1 MARVI
6 TFDPVVI
13 TGERPAATEAY
24 APVTN
29 YPVTA
34 PDAPDQTPGATAS
47 GGAADMLDYPVLAE
61 PATPAADERP
71 PADVPVDVDLY
82 RVTPADQDQ
91 GDLTPPPPPP
101 EVTGEQQP
109 PNGYADIL
117 DDRDVLPVGRAPS
130 APALTQALPLDGQ
143 TSDGWYLQHRLRPAD
158 QQLLD
163 RQPAA
168 APYANLLAGAAGP
181 LLASAD
187 ASFAP
192 AAADADAGGAP
203 AERPGPAPPAH
214 PPADVSVTPDT
225 DAAGNVTAAE
235 VQLKNPDRCYVPWS
249 NQKPCGIA
257 AGEGLARYTRL
268 PLYRRPG
275 RQASLRTYDRQNR
288 NTRSSGAVDAA
299 QTDIRWNADKTAQAL
314 GYIKRTIDAGL
325 PVYIGVNERGRVT
338 NKRNPQTGQED
349 PALGPA
355 NDGVTDHFLLITGYR
370 TEVQD
375 GRWRITALS
384 AVDNAALGQVG
395 RFPRFVVGDDGRVIK
410 PEIPGHENDNR
421 RAAITMEYQLAQVW
435 VYAKDEPSVRNQS
448 AWWPY

>member
-34 PDAPDQTPGATAS
+34 PDARDQTSGATAS
-47 GGAADMLDYPVLAE
+47 GRAADMLDYPVLAE
-61 PATPAADERP
+61 PATPAVDERP
-71 PADVPVDVDLY
+71 PADVPVDADLY
-82 RVTPADQDQ
+82 RVAPAAQDK

-109 PNGYADIL
+109 PPGYADVL
-117 DDRDVLPVGRAPS
+117 EDRNVLPAGRAPS
-130 APALTQALPLDGQ
+130 APALAQALPLDGQ

-163 RQPAA
+163 RRPIA

-181 LLASAD
+181 PLASAD

-192 AAADADAGGAP
+192 AAADAGGAP
-203 AERPGPAPPAH
+203 AERPGPAPPAQ
-214 PPADVSVTPDT
+214 PPAGVSVTPET

-235 VQLKNPDRCYVPWS
+235 VQLDNPDRCYVPWS
-249 NQKPCGIA
+249 DQKTCGRA
-257 AGEGLARYTRL
+257 AGEGLGQRTRL

-275 RQASLRTYDRQNR
+275 GQASLRTYDRQNR
-288 NTRSSGAVDAA
+288 NTPSSGAVDAA

-314 GYIKRTIDAGL
+314 DYIKRTVDAGL
-325 PVYIGVNERGRVT
+325 PAYIGVNERGQVT
-338 NKRNPQTGQED
+338 YKRNPQTGKED
-349 PALGPA
+349 PARGLA

-370 TEVQD
+370 TELHD

-384 AVDNAALGQVG
+384 AVDNAAGGGQEG
-395 RFPRFVVGDDGRVIK
+395 RYPRFDVRADGQVIK
-410 PEIPGHENDNR
+410 PEIPGHENDALR
-421 RAAITMEYQLAQVW
+421 PAITYEYQLTQVW

-448 AWWPY
+448 AWWP

>member
-1 MARVI
+1 M
-6 TFDPVVI
+6 
-13 TGERPAATEAY
+13 
-24 APVTN
+24 
-29 YPVTA
+29 
-34 PDAPDQTPGATAS
+34 
-47 GGAADMLDYPVLAE
+47 
-61 PATPAADERP
+61 
-71 PADVPVDVDLY
+71 
-82 RVTPADQDQ
+82 
-91 GDLTPPPPPP
+91 
-101 EVTGEQQP
+101 
-109 PNGYADIL
+109 
-117 DDRDVLPVGRAPS
+117 
-130 APALTQALPLDGQ
+130 
-143 TSDGWYLQHRLRPAD
+143 
-158 QQLLD
+158 
-163 RQPAA
+163 
-168 APYANLLAGAAGP
+168 
-181 LLASAD
+181 
-187 ASFAP
+187 
-192 AAADADAGGAP
+192 
-203 AERPGPAPPAH
+203 
-214 PPADVSVTPDT
+214 
-225 DAAGNVTAAE
+225 
-235 VQLKNPDRCYVPWS
+235 QLKNPDRCYVPWS

-395 RFPRFVVGDDGRVIK
+395 RFPRFVVRDDGRVIK

>member
-24 APVTN
+24 APVTD

-34 PDAPDQTPGATAS
+34 PDAPGQTPGATAS

-71 PADVPVDVDLY
+71 PADVPVDVDVY
-82 RVTPADQDQ
+82 RVAPAGQDQ

-109 PNGYADIL
+109 PPGYADVL
-117 DDRDVLPVGRAPS
+117 DDRDVLPAGRAPS

-168 APYANLLAGAAGP
+168 APYANLLAGAAGT

-192 AAADADAGGAP
+192 AAADAGSAP
-203 AERPGPAPPAH
+203 ERPGPAPPAH
-214 PPADVSVTPDT
+214 PPAGVSATPET
-225 DAAGNVTAAE
+225 DATGNVTAAE
-235 VQLKNPDRCYVPWS
+235 VQLDNPDRCYVPWS
-249 NQKPCGIA
+249 DQKTCGRA
-257 AGEGLARYTRL
+257 AGEGLAWTRL
-268 PLYRRPG
+268 PLYRRAG
-275 RQASLRTYDRQNR
+275 GQASLRTYDRQDPE
-288 NTRSSGAVDAA
+288 TPSSGAVDAA

-314 GYIKRTIDAGL
+314 DYIKRTVDAGL
-325 PVYIGVNERGRVT
+325 PVYIGVNERGGRT
-338 NKRNPQTGQED
+338 WRINPLTGRPD
-349 PALGPA
+349 PTRGLA
-355 NDGVTDHFLLITGYR
+355 NDGIVDHFLLITGYR
-370 TEVQD
+370 T
-375 GRWRITALS
+375 
-384 AVDNAALGQVG
+384 
-395 RFPRFVVGDDGRVIK
+395 
-410 PEIPGHENDNR
+410 
-421 RAAITMEYQLAQVW
+421 
-435 VYAKDEPSVRNQS
+435 
-448 AWWPY
+448 